1 MGRRRSEE
9 ADQGGKWL
17 TTFNDLVTLLLTFF
31 VLTLSLSKLDTA
43 KVKEMSR
50 SVNSAMGRLE
60 EGTKVGIQVFEPFVH
75 PIRHYGLP
83 LEKKKKVL
91 AKKIAEQGTMDA
103 EVLEKGV
110 RVTMDEKVLFATG
123 EAEIQSRFFDDLR
136 VLCLEFREVEGE
148 ICVEGHT
155 DDVPIN
161 TARFPSNWEL
171 SSARAA
177 SVVRFMVE
185 QGIAPERLSVAGY
198 GDFRPRREG
207 GERADRAANR
217 RVEIVV
223 KVKE

>member
-1 MGRRRSEE
+1 MGRRHNEE
-9 ADQGGKWL
+9 VDQGGKWL

-83 LEKKKKVL
+83 LEKKKKAL
-91 AKKIAEQGTMDA
+91 AKRIAEQGTMDA
-103 EVLEKGV
+103 EVIEKGI

-123 EAEIQSRFFDDLR
+123 EADIQSRFTDDLR
-136 VLCLEFREVEGE
+136 VLCRELRGFEGG
-148 ICVEGHT
+148 IRVEGHT

-161 TARFPSNWEL
+161 TDRFPSNWEL

-177 SVVRFMVE
+177 RVVRFMLE
-185 QGIAPERLSVAGY
+185 QGIAPERLSAAGY
-198 GDFRPRREG
+198 GDSRPRREG
-207 GERADRAANR
+207 VDDADRAYNR